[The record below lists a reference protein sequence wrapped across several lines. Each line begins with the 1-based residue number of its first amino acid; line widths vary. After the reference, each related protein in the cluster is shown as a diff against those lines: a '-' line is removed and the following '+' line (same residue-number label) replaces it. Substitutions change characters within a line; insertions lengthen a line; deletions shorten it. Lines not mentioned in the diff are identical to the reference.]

1 MQNIPRHNPK
11 QVEFIE
17 QRRKTDCGIACLAML
32 CGCLYAEIASIFYG
46 KKKTTRGG
54 IYPDDMLEML
64 EDIGCEYEEVQKFPA
79 KGCALVAVKWKEP
92 NLSGHYVVW
101 DGKRKQFLDPL
112 HGVVDKD
119 DFLKLVDVEEIWKV
133 TK

>member
-1 MQNIPRHNPK
+1 MRNIPQHNPK

-17 QRRKTDCGIACLAML
+17 QRKKTDCGIACLAML
-32 CGCLYAEIASIFYG
+32 CHCLYKEMALVFYS
-46 KKKTTRGG
+46 KRKTTKGG

-64 EDIGCEYEEVQKFPA
+64 EEMGYEWTESKRLPA
-79 KGCALVAVKWKEP
+79 RGCALVAVKWKEP

-112 HGVVDKD
+112 HGVIDKD
-119 DFLKLVDVEEIWKV
+119 DFLSLIDIDEIWKV